1 MKGSLLR
8 AELGCADARHDIR
21 VARHPSESE
30 PYLVAKILAYALHF
44 EPGLVFSRGVCAGR
58 EPTLFVPAAGGRFS
72 RWIEVGARPDPKRL
86 RQAVS
91 RSDEIVMY
99 CYGPLPVCEKVA
111 AGFRSGRLMIFW
123 IDPVFLHRLA
133 KTATPGRINWQL
145 SLDGAMLLVND
156 IPGNRLQIYPEL

>member
-1 MKGSLLR
+1 
-8 AELGCADARHDIR
+8 
-21 VARHPSESE
+21 
-30 PYLVAKILAYALHF
+30 
-44 EPGLVFSRGVCAGR
+44 
-58 EPTLFVPAAGGRFS
+58 
-72 RWIEVGARPDPKRL
+72 
-86 RQAVS
+86 
-91 RSDEIVMY
+91 MY
-99 CYGPLPVCEKVA
+99 SYGPLPACEKVA